1 MGNRS
6 ITINETLVNKNR
18 SFVSID
24 PELIVENLLFLF
36 GDLNKL
42 FKQFVQ
48 ILQFTWL
55 DDPFECSANF
65 ILHNTFETLFKLT

>member
-6 ITINETLVNKNR
+6 ITIYETFMNIHRRFFSV
-18 SFVSID
+18 D

>member
-24 PELIVENLLFLF
+24 PEFIFENFLFLF

>member
-65 ILHNTFETLFKLT
+65 ILHNTFETL